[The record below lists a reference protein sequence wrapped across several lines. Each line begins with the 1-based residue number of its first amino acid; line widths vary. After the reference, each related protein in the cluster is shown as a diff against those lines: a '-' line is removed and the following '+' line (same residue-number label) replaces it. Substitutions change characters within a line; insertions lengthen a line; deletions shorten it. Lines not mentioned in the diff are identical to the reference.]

1 MKQLF
6 NVTEKLIRD
15 QKEISGIPKINWQQL
30 LWQRTTLLTDKAVQ
44 FAAAKNYVFSH
55 SVLCVGGTDQD
66 QSFSERARKL
76 AAENVDI
83 NDVDDS
89 KCPYNLSISR
99 ANVPHLEKVCSN
111 LRQQLK
117 RKPVDKMEDLD
128 VHTLIWRMF
137 LIVTQQAAVHLGNDY
152 VDNLHATKN
161 SATKNS
167 ETILRCHKQ
176 VGWRTDRN
184 SRDFPDRMTRK
195 FLEKDGSVD

>member
-1 MKQLF
+1 M
-6 NVTEKLIRD
+6 
-15 QKEISGIPKINWQQL
+15 
-30 LWQRTTLLTDKAVQ
+30 LTDKAVQ
-44 FAAAKNYVFSH
+44 FATAKNYVFSH

-128 VHTLIWRMF
+128 VHSLIWRMF

-152 VDNLHATKN
+152 VDNLHATRIF
-161 SATKNS
+161 S
-167 ETILRCHKQ
+167 HKEQ
-176 VGWRTDRN
+176 LKQFSDVTSKLVGEQTEIQGI
-184 SRDFPDRMTRK
+184 S
-195 FLEKDGSVD
+195 LIE